1 MFTNQEYMSKKAK
14 WDFINREI
22 SWLYFNDRVLQESA
36 NPKVPLI
43 ERFKFLGIFSNNLD
57 EFFRVRVATLQRMSE
72 MKINPGLNTDKPE
85 VILTKISKMT
95 SSLQAVMESNFQQ
108 IKEQLKAEKI
118 FIIEESELNDEQK
131 AFVTS
136 YYDKHLE
143 DAITPVMLSGSG
155 KTFPEMQDAR
165 IYFFVKLKNS
175 LKPADKKYALIE
187 MPGTEYSRF
196 LVLPR
201 VDDNKYV
208 IFLDDVIRLCM
219 PQLFKSLPYDTFEV
233 YTIKITRDSEMEIE
247 AELGEGIVD
256 KVSKGI
262 KSRRYGSPLRFI
274 YDSSM
279 SDDMKKYLLKKI
291 NFKKSGTIIPGG
303 RYHNFK
309 DFMDFP
315 TMGRSDLVYQKTT
328 GIENE
333 TIKAA
338 DSVIKAIEKQ
348 DLFLHYPY
356 YSFSQYVQ
364 LLREAAIDPDVKS
377 IKITLYRMA
386 HRSKVAKALIF
397 AARNGK
403 QVTAVIELRARFDE
417 EHNIQWAQRMEE
429 AGVQITF
436 GVEGLKIHSKLT
448 LIKKKNGKRIAAV
461 STGNFHEGNAA
472 VYTDFT
478 LFTANPGITAELE
491 KVFDF
496 IHQPFQMTHY
506 LHLLVSPQ
514 EMRKKL
520 NQLIHN
526 EIINAKKGLPA
537 YILCKINHITDNKLI
552 EKLYDAAQAGVK
564 IRMVVRGQ
572 LSMVTSQPRLKG
584 NIEIVGI
591 VDKFLEHSRIIIF
604 CNNNQEKYYISSA
617 DWMTRNLDQRIE
629 VAIPVYDKAI
639 QQELKTIVEFG
650 LKDNVQARICDGSGE
665 NRIKTSDEPVFRSQ
679 YELMEH
685 YKKLEESTL
694 E

>member
-72 MKINPGLNTDKPE
+72 MKINPGLNKDKPE
-85 VILTKISKMT
+85 VILKKISKMT

-219 PQLFKSLPYDTFEV
+219 PQLFKSLLYDTFEV

>member
-72 MKINPGLNTDKPE
+72 MKINPGLNKDKPE
-85 VILTKISKMT
+85 VILKKISKMT

-417 EHNIQWAQRMEE
+417 EDNNQWGQRMEG

-665 NRIKTSDEPVFRSQ
+665 NRIKTNDEPVFRTQ

>member
-1 MFTNQEYMSKKAK
+1 
-14 WDFINREI
+14 
-22 SWLYFNDRVLQESA
+22 
-36 NPKVPLI
+36 
-43 ERFKFLGIFSNNLD
+43 
-57 EFFRVRVATLQRMSE
+57 
-72 MKINPGLNTDKPE
+72 
-85 VILTKISKMT
+85 
-95 SSLQAVMESNFQQ
+95 ME
-108 IKEQLKAEKI
+108 L
-118 FIIEESELNDEQK
+118 
-131 AFVTS
+131 
-136 YYDKHLE
+136 
-143 DAITPVMLSGSG
+143 
-155 KTFPEMQDAR
+155 
-165 IYFFVKLKNS
+165 
-175 LKPADKKYALIE
+175 
-187 MPGTEYSRF
+187 
-196 LVLPR
+196 
-201 VDDNKYV
+201 
-208 IFLDDVIRLCM
+208 
-219 PQLFKSLPYDTFEV
+219 
-233 YTIKITRDSEMEIE
+233 
-247 AELGEGIVD
+247 
-256 KVSKGI
+256 
-262 KSRRYGSPLRFI
+262 
-274 YDSSM
+274 
-279 SDDMKKYLLKKI
+279 
-291 NFKKSGTIIPGG
+291 
-303 RYHNFK
+303 
-309 DFMDFP
+309 
-315 TMGRSDLVYQKTT
+315 
-328 GIENE
+328 
-333 TIKAA
+333 
-338 DSVIKAIEKQ
+338 
-348 DLFLHYPY
+348 
-356 YSFSQYVQ
+356 
-364 LLREAAIDPDVKS
+364 
-377 IKITLYRMA
+377 
-386 HRSKVAKALIF
+386 
-397 AARNGK
+397 
-403 QVTAVIELRARFDE
+403 
-417 EHNIQWAQRMEE
+417 
-429 AGVQITF
+429 
-436 GVEGLKIHSKLT
+436 
-448 LIKKKNGKRIAAV
+448 
-461 STGNFHEGNAA
+461 HEGNAA

-537 YILCKINHITDNKLI
+537 YILCKINHITNNKLI

>member
-72 MKINPGLNTDKPE
+72 MKINPGLNKDKPE
-85 VILTKISKMT
+85 VILKKISKMT

-219 PQLFKSLPYDTFEV
+219 PQLFKSLLYDTFEV

-333 TIKAA
+333 TIKTA